1 MLSAN
6 QFAPIR
12 SSNTASPTN
21 RVVSSA
27 LEKSKVLKT
36 TPGYL
41 TDLLIYNSSA
51 STIYAMI
58 FDATSVPADG
68 ALPASLIAILP
79 VATKTTA
86 KLDGFVTAL
95 PFGVGL
101 TVAASSTDTT
111 VTAIATSAI
120 LYTAIVL

>member
-6 QFAPIR
+6 VFAPLR

-21 RVVSSA
+21 RVVSNA
-27 LEKSKVLKT
+27 LEKSRVLKT

-41 TDLLIYNSSA
+41 TDLMFYNSSA
-51 STIYAMI
+51 STVYVMI
-58 FDATSVPADG
+58 FDATSVPVNG

-79 VATKTTA
+79 VSATSTG
-86 KLDGFVTAL
+86 KLDGFNTAL
-95 PFGVGL
+95 PFGVGI

-120 LYTAIVL
+120 FYTAIVL